1 MSDGGLDLAEVRAI
15 RVDGRTTGFP
25 ADADTSVGEVGGKGW
40 TLRDL
45 SPPVLLLRRGAI
57 EHNVRTM
64 AAYCAAND
72 VDLYPHAKTSMAP
85 QLWAL
90 QLAGGAA
97 GLTVATGQQLRAVR
111 SVGGRRILLANE
123 PLDVPTIAWVA
134 TELVD
139 PSFEPACW
147 VDSVTGARILADA
160 LTSAGSPRPL
170 PVLVELGHA
179 GGRTGCRSIRE
190 AIEVAGAVASAP
202 ALRLAGVA
210 GYEGTICS
218 ERSMSCLEAVDAFLD
233 AMRALTTELIGRGLV
248 HDDVLVSAGGSAFFD
263 RVVARLA
270 GGWPDG
276 ATVRIALRAGCTI
289 THDHGVYA
297 RLSPL
302 GDGAGL
308 RAAFEGWGVVLSRPE
323 PATLVV
329 GLGKRDLAAD
339 LDLPVPLI
347 ARSASGPDRPLDGTV
362 TVRRLMD
369 QHAICDIDPDLSIGP
384 GDLVSFGI
392 SHPCAAFDRRRVI
405 PVLDDDD
412 RVVDAVATWF

>member
-1 MSDGGLDLAEVRAI
+1 VSDGGLDLAEVRAI
-15 RVDGRTTGFP
+15 RVDGRAAGFP
-25 ADADTSVGEVGGKGW
+25 ADADTTVGQVGRKGW

-90 QLAGGAA
+90 QLAAGAA
-97 GLTVATGQQLRAVR
+97 GLTVATGQQLRVVR
-111 SVGGRRILLANE
+111 SVGGGRILLANE
-123 PLDVPTIAWVA
+123 LLDAPTISWVA
-134 TELVD
+134 AELVD

-147 VDSVTGARILADA
+147 VDSVTGVRILADA
-160 LTSAGSPRPL
+160 LASAGSPRPL
-170 PVLVELGHA
+170 PVLVELGHT
-179 GGRTGCRSIRE
+179 GGRTGCRSILE
-190 AIEVAGAVASAP
+190 AIEVARAVASTA

-218 ERSMSCLEAVDAFLD
+218 DRSASCLEAVDAFLD

-276 ATVRIALRAGCTI
+276 ARIRIALRAGCTI

-302 GDGAGL
+302 RDGAAL

-323 PATLVV
+323 PATLVI
-329 GLGKRDLAAD
+329 GIGKRDLAAD
-339 LDLPVPLI
+339 LELPVPLV
-347 ARSASGPDRPLDGTV
+347 ARSASGGDVPLDGTV

-369 QHAICDIDPDLSIGP
+369 QHAICAVDPELSVAP

>member
-1 MSDGGLDLAEVRAI
+1 M
-15 RVDGRTTGFP
+15 P
-25 ADADTSVGEVGGKGW
+25 AGAPGAD
-40 TLRDL
+40 
-45 SPPVLLLRRGAI
+45 
-57 EHNVRTM
+57 
-64 AAYCAAND
+64 
-72 VDLYPHAKTSMAP
+72 
-85 QLWAL
+85 
-90 QLAGGAA
+90 
-97 GLTVATGQQLRAVR
+97 R
-111 SVGGRRILLANE
+111 SGRRSRWPA
-123 PLDVPTIAWVA
+123 
-134 TELVD
+134 
-139 PSFEPACW
+139 PS
-147 VDSVTGARILADA
+147 
-160 LTSAGSPRPL
+160 
-170 PVLVELGHA
+170 
-179 GGRTGCRSIRE
+179 RST
-190 AIEVAGAVASAP
+190 P
-202 ALRLAGVA
+202 ALRLAGVS

-218 ERSMSCLEAVDAFLD
+218 ERSTSCLEAVDAFLD

-248 HDDVLVSAGGSAFFD
+248 DDDVLVSAGGSAFFD

-339 LDLPVPLI
+339 LDLPVPLV
-347 ARSASGPDRPLDGTV
+347 ARSAFGPDTPLAGTV

-369 QHAICDIDPDLSIGP
+369 QHAICDVDPDLSIGP

>member
-1 MSDGGLDLAEVRAI
+1 MTGVRILAEV
-15 RVDGRTTGFP
+15 
-25 ADADTSVGEVGGKGW
+25 
-40 TLRDL
+40 
-45 SPPVLLLRRGAI
+45 
-57 EHNVRTM
+57 
-64 AAYCAAND
+64 
-72 VDLYPHAKTSMAP
+72 
-85 QLWAL
+85 
-90 QLAGGAA
+90 
-97 GLTVATGQQLRAVR
+97 
-111 SVGGRRILLANE
+111 
-123 PLDVPTIAWVA
+123 
-134 TELVD
+134 
-139 PSFEPACW
+139 
-147 VDSVTGARILADA
+147 

-170 PVLVELGHA
+170 PVLVEFGHA

-190 AIEVAGAVASAP
+190 AIEVAGAVASTP

-218 ERSMSCLEAVDAFLD
+218 ERSTSCLEAVDAFLD
-233 AMRALTTELIGRGLV
+233 AMRALTDELIGRGLV
-248 HDDVLVSAGGSAFFD
+248 REDVLVSAGGSAFFD

-308 RAAFEGWGVVLSRPE
+308 RAAFEGWGVALSRPE
-323 PATLVV
+323 PTTLVV

-347 ARSASGPDRPLDGTV
+347 ARSASGLDMPLDGRM